1 MLRLHSG
8 LAASMSLSSFEK
20 GFEALAFEPTVSP
33 KLLRARKAAA
43 IAAEEETAKNQAAEK
58 AAIAMMRALA
68 PAAAPTVSCKPVP
81 TAAPLLRR
89 TLSFTSRSLSFKRIR
104 RSLSFTTKKTLV
116 VLPAAVPDVPASPS
130 TVIEVPTAADPKM
143 ASVDTEVAAVKVQAA
158 QRGRAGRMQVA
169 NQMRTK
175 KMVELEDAQRAKK
188 ATKLQA
194 VQRGRSVRAHQEAA
208 ASVTT
213 VSIERGLKTWEVV
226 LAMLTVVVPVFAQ
239 LYVMMQ

>member
-1 MLRLHSG
+1 M
-8 LAASMSLSSFEK
+8 A
-20 GFEALAFEPTVSP
+20 TD
-33 KLLRARKAAA
+33 
-43 IAAEEETAKNQAAEK
+43 
-58 AAIAMMRALA
+58 
-68 PAAAPTVSCKPVP
+68 
-81 TAAPLLRR
+81 
-89 TLSFTSRSLSFKRIR
+89 
-104 RSLSFTTKKTLV
+104 LV
-116 VLPAAVPDVPASPS
+116 IPDVRASPS
-130 TVIEVPTAADPKM
+130 TVIEVPTAPT
-143 ASVDTEVAAVKVQAA
+143 VDTEVAAVKVQAA

-239 LYVMMQ
+239 LYVMMQSA